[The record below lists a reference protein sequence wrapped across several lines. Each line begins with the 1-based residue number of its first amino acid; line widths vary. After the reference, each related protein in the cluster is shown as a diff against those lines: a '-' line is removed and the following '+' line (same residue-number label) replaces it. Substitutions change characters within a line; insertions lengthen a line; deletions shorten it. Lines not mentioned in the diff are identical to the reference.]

1 MVEGR
6 QMKPPRWLWGVLPLL
21 LFLLG
26 ALTTQSATAQIYW
39 TEAPEFA
46 PPWTGFN
53 PEFGDLDGD
62 GDFDLI
68 YAVVTQSYRNVGSP
82 SLPSWQQDNSLVEGV
97 DYVNSMTTCLADLD
111 ADGDL
116 DLSVGMLSGEA
127 YPLFYYENVGSA
139 TQPVW
144 QQQFSMYES
153 LSPGC
158 WTCPELADLDDDGDL
173 DLLLAVE
180 WGLRAYRNT
189 GTAEVP
195 SWIRDGSLVDGI
207 SLPHAYVDPNLGDLD
222 GDGDLDLVLGSR
234 YGDVPIVCFGNIGT
248 AQVPEWGENEDLL
261 TGVPSLVGSWG
272 LDLADL
278 DADGDPDLLVIR
290 GHGPK
295 VYLNRGSATPVEP
308 STWGRIKAL
317 FRQ

>member
-1 MVEGR
+1 
-6 QMKPPRWLWGVLPLL
+6 MKVRRWLCGVLPVL

-26 ALTTQSATAQIYW
+26 ALTTQCATAQIYW
-39 TEAPEFA
+39 IEAPEFA
-46 PPWTGFN
+46 PPWTGYN

-97 DYVNSMTTCLADLD
+97 EYVNSMTTCLADLD

-116 DLSVGMLSGEA
+116 DLSVGTLYIGS

-144 QQQFSMYES
+144 QRDDSMYES
-153 LSPGC
+153 LSAGS

-173 DLLLAVE
+173 DLVLAVY

-189 GTAEVP
+189 GTPQVP
-195 SWIRDGSLVDGI
+195 LWLRDDSMVAGI
-207 SLPHAYVDPNLGDLD
+207 SLPYARSDPNLGDLD
-222 GDGDLDLVLGSR
+222 GDGDLDLVLGGR
-234 YGDVPIVCFGNIGT
+234 WGEGPTTCYENIGT
-248 AQVPEWGENEDLL
+248 PQDLTWLENENLL
-261 TGVPSLVGSWG
+261 TGVDRSVEGLG

-278 DADGDPDLLVIR
+278 DGDGDVDMLSR
-290 GHGPK
+290 EAEDGP
-295 VYLNRGSATPVEP
+295 VFYLNRGSVTAVEP
-308 STWGRIKAL
+308 SSWARIKAL
-317 FRQ
+317 FRQR